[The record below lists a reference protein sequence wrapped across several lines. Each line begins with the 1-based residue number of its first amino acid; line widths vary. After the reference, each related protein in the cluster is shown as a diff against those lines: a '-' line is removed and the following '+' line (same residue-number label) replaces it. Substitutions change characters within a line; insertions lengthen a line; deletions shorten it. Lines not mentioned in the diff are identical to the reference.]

1 MNKFL
6 LNRIREG
13 EFNPDPSFQTKL
25 QELNLF
31 YARAKVTI
39 KNMHGEDAVT
49 FEESMTR
56 EFRAYTS
63 SLNKIQ
69 LDELNDERKKLTSL
83 RYEFKKLFGIDVWDE
98 VTFNYEFDTLEE
110 FYDCYKL
117 YVRNHH
123 A

>member
-1 MNKFL
+1 MKKFL

-13 EFNPDPSFQTKL
+13 EFNPDPAFKTQI
-25 QELNLF
+25 QQLNLS
-31 YARAKVTI
+31 YDRAKTTI

-56 EFRAYTS
+56 EFRAYTA

-69 LDELNDERKKLTSL
+69 LDELNDERKKLTLL
-83 RYEFKKLFGIDVWDE
+83 RHEFKKLFGVDAWDDV
-98 VTFNYEFDTLEE
+98 TLNYEFNTLEE
-110 FYDCYKL
+110 LYDCYKL
-117 YVRNHH
+117 YVRNYH